1 MPTASDP
8 AAALSQALR
17 EDRGRIIGALVAR
30 LRDFQL
36 AEDALQDAS
45 ASALI
50 HWSRT
55 GVPDRPRAWL
65 IRVAFRKA
73 IDRLRRSARDAAQAV
88 DLTVLAQDEA
98 AEPEIIAD
106 ERLRLI
112 FTCCHPALEQKS
124 QVALTLRTIC
134 GLTTAEIARAFLD
147 QEATMGQRLSR
158 AKAKIVAAHIPFR
171 VPDPEDWPA
180 RLASVLAVVYLIFN
194 AGYGHK
200 TGKRDLVDE
209 AIFLGRLL
217 NALHPAD
224 SEVEGILALMLLT
237 QARHGA
243 RVGDD
248 GATVPPAG
256 QDRGRW
262 DGAMIAEGLMILQT
276 ALARNTPGPFQIK
289 ASIAA
294 CHLLPDRPDWAQIL
308 TLYQALSVHEPT
320 PVVHL
325 NLAVAMAETGQLLEA
340 ITLVHGLE
348 SALQH
353 YQPYYA
359 VLADLARRLGRSEL
373 SLNAYD
379 HAIRL
384 ATRPEDAA
392 FLRKRR
398 AELTNP
404 SSP

>member
-1 MPTASDP
+1 MPAASDP
-8 AAALSQALR
+8 ATALSQALR
-17 EDRGRIIGALVAR
+17 EDRGRIIAALLAR

-36 AEDALQDAS
+36 AEDALQEAS

-50 HWSRT
+50 HWERA

-73 IDRLRRSARDAAQAV
+73 IDHLRRTARDAAQVAE
-88 DLTVLAQDEA
+88 LAVLARDEA
-98 AEPEIIAD
+98 EEPEMIAD

-112 FTCCHPALEQKS
+112 FTCCHPALELKS
-124 QVALTLRTIC
+124 RVALTLRTIC

-171 VPDPEDWPA
+171 VPDPEDWHN
-180 RLASVLAVVYLIFN
+180 RLSSVLSVLYLIFN
-194 AGYGHK
+194 AGYDDS

-224 SEVEGILALMLLT
+224 AEVEGAIALMLLT

-243 RVGDD
+243 RFGED
-248 GATVPPAG
+248 GVTVPPAI

-262 DGAMIAEGLMILQT
+262 DGALIAEGLIILQA
-276 ALARNTPGPFQIK
+276 ALARDAPGPFQIK

-294 CHLLPDRPDWAQIL
+294 CHFWPDRPDWVQIL
-308 TLYQALSVHEPT
+308 TLYQALCVYEPT
-320 PVVHL
+320 PVVQL

-340 ITLVHGLE
+340 ITLVQELGNV
-348 SALQH
+348 LQD
-353 YQPYYA
+353 YQPFHA
-359 VLADLARRLGRSEL
+359 VLADLARRLGRREL
-373 SLNAYD
+373 SLSAYD

-398 AELTNP
+398 AELTNQP
-404 SSP
+404 GS